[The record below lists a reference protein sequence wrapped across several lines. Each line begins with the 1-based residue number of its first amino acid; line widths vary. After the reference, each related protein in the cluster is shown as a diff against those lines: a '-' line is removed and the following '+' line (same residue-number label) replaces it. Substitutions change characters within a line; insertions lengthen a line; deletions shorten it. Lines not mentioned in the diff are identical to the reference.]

1 MKNINERNNFVF
13 EFRPVTEL
21 FEEQVKLHPE
31 KCAVVSG
38 KESFTYAQLNERA
51 NRIANALVEKGVR
64 RETIVGVVL
73 ERCCDFYA
81 VRQGILKAGGAF
93 AVATPDYPDD
103 RIRYIFEDSG
113 APFIITTKEIAEERR
128 ELFAKLPC
136 TVLLIEEL
144 LENENTE
151 NPQVKIG
158 EHDLCYC
165 IYTSGSTGKPKGVL
179 IEHINLANFVN
190 PDPKNAE
197 TYGYVSRG
205 SVSLSM
211 AAMTFDV
218 SVLEEFLPLT
228 NGMTA
233 VIASDEEILNPLMLG
248 ELIVRNKVDIMTT
261 TPTYLSNMID
271 LPQLEKAVSQ
281 IKVFDVGAEAF
292 PPALYDKIR
301 RVNPDAY
308 IMNGYGPTETTISCT
323 MKVITDSRNITIGT
337 PNGNVKVYIV
347 DKENKIL
354 PDGETGELVIAG
366 LGVGRGYMNLPDKTE
381 AVFIDLNGERA
392 YKTGDLARIS
402 PEGEIEFFGRIDNQ
416 IKLRGLRIELG
427 EIEEVINSYEGIITS
442 ITLPV
447 DNKFLCCYFMAD
459 RQINTEELSA
469 YASESLAHYMVPE
482 VFVQLEKMPVT
493 QNGKIDK
500 K

>member
-1 MKNINERNNFVF
+1 
-13 EFRPVTEL
+13 
-21 FEEQVKLHPE
+21 
-31 KCAVVSG
+31 
-38 KESFTYAQLNERA
+38 
-51 NRIANALVEKGVR
+51 
-64 RETIVGVVL
+64 
-73 ERCCDFYA
+73 
-81 VRQGILKAGGAF
+81 
-93 AVATPDYPDD
+93 
-103 RIRYIFEDSG
+103 
-113 APFIITTKEIAEERR
+113 
-128 ELFAKLPC
+128 
-136 TVLLIEEL
+136 
-144 LENENTE
+144 
-151 NPQVKIG
+151 
-158 EHDLCYC
+158 
-165 IYTSGSTGKPKGVL
+165 
-179 IEHINLANFVN
+179 
-190 PDPKNAE
+190 
-197 TYGYVSRG
+197 
-205 SVSLSM
+205 M

-366 LGVGRGYMNLPDKTE
+366 LSVGRGYMNLPDKTE
-381 AVFIDLNGERA
+381 AVFIDLNGE
-392 YKTGDLARIS
+392 
-402 PEGEIEFFGRIDNQ
+402 
-416 IKLRGLRIELG
+416 
-427 EIEEVINSYEGIITS
+427 
-442 ITLPV
+442 
-447 DNKFLCCYFMAD
+447 
-459 RQINTEELSA
+459 
-469 YASESLAHYMVPE
+469 SL
-482 VFVQLEKMPVT
+482 
-493 QNGKIDK
+493 
-500 K
+500 